1 MVDLVLIGDIS
12 NCSQQIATNPYERQN
27 MIQEIKGER
36 LKKEEEIR
44 EIKEGIEKKERD
56 IEKKEQELR
65 KIKGEIREKEGE
77 IRVECDDKNRSD
89 VLQDL
94 RSSLQHLRS
103 SLHFLQE
110 ERKFLVEEIKT
121 LRQSIA
127 NLESQISSLLPSPSG
142 QFLFC
147 WGVIVV
153 TVVVFSSVC
162 WCVGVLLLK
171 IEKGMLFDLTPQI
184 CQRWVRVAQGM

>member
-36 LKKEEEIR
+36 LKKEEGIR

-94 RSSLQHLRS
+94 RSSLQHL
-103 SLHFLQE
+103 QK
-110 ERKFLVEEIKT
+110 ERKFLMKEIKT

-127 NLESQISSLLPSPSG
+127 NLESQIFSLLPSPSG